1 MQCNKFHIF
10 TTLLSV
16 LFMLCLGGCSGGMG
30 SSTYTPSILG
40 GQSEREKEETPI
52 VSVLKE
58 VDTKEQTITVFAVDA
73 DSDMTLH
80 YTGATY
86 VYDRYDK
93 DTVIG
98 SVKIGEVIDV
108 YYDTANNKATKIC
121 VNKDAWEQQ
130 QVGNIT
136 IDQTERIME
145 LYKSKYRYSDDIVVA
160 DQEELVDLIDIN
172 SQDELTV
179 KGMDKQVFSI
189 CITKGHGYIRP
200 SNYKDFVGG
209 MIEIGYNILLPV
221 TKNML
226 IPVQEGVYTV
236 RMRNGDLVGE
246 KTVKVIRNKEITM
259 DMSDFKAERIDEGY
273 VTFQIRPAGADLYI
287 NGTQVFYDEPV
298 KLNYGKHK
306 IVVRMTGYNDYNGT
320 LDLQD
325 RDPTITINLV
335 DRVAEVAEEEKGNPG
350 TTPTPLPGSTAEP
363 TATSPPAQEPSA
375 ATPSTGTP
383 AGSTNV
389 TEGENA
395 SLAATSKVID
405 SEHRITVT
413 APAGVEVYLNGT
425 YKGLTP
431 CSFTK
436 EIGSHTISLSASGY
450 QTKSYSVEVL
460 NDSKDVSYSFA
471 DLIKDN

>member
-1 MQCNKFHIF
+1 MQCNKRHIF
-10 TTLLSV
+10 TVLPGV

-30 SSTYTPSILG
+30 SGTYTPSILG
-40 GQSEREKEETPI
+40 GQPEQGKEETPI

-58 VDTKEQTITVFAVDA
+58 VDTEEQTITVFAVDA
-73 DSDMTLH
+73 GSDMTLH

-98 SVKIGEVIDV
+98 SVKPGEVIDV

-145 LYKSKYRYSDDIVVA
+145 MYKSKYRYSDDIVVA

-179 KGMDKQVFSI
+179 KGMDKQVYSI

-200 SNYKDFVGG
+200 SNYRDFVGG
-209 MIEIGYNILLPV
+209 MIEIGYNLLLPV

-236 RMRNGDLVGE
+236 RMRNGNLVGE
-246 KTVKVIRNKEITM
+246 KTVKVIRNKEVAM
-259 DMSDFKAERIDEGY
+259 DMSDYKAERINEGY

-298 KLNYGKHK
+298 KLAYGKHK
-306 IVVRMTGYNDYNGT
+306 IVVKMTGYNDYNGV

-325 RDPTITINLV
+325 EDPTITINLA
-335 DRVAEVAEEEKGNPG
+335 DRVAEVAEGEKENPG
-350 TTPTPLPGSTAEP
+350 TTPSPSPG
-363 TATSPPAQEPSA
+363 TATEPPAASPAAKEPSA

-389 TEGENA
+389 TGDENA
-395 SLAATSKVID
+395 SSTATSKVID

-413 APAGVEVYLNGT
+413 APEGVEVYLNGT

>member
-10 TTLLSV
+10 TALLGI
-16 LFMLCLGGCSGGMG
+16 LFMLCLGGCSGSMG

-40 GQSEREKEETPI
+40 GQPENGEKEETPI
-52 VSVLKE
+52 VSVLKG
-58 VDTKEQTITVFAVDA
+58 VDTEEQTITVFAVDA
-73 DSDMTLH
+73 GSDMTLH

-86 VYDRYDK
+86 VYDRYGR

-98 SVKIGEVIDV
+98 SVELGEIIDV
-108 YYDTANNKATKIC
+108 YYDTANNRAAKIC

-130 QVGNIT
+130 AGEII

-209 MIEIGYNILLPV
+209 MIEVGYDILLPV

-236 RMRNGDLVGE
+236 RMRNGNLVGE
-246 KTVKVIRNKEITM
+246 KTVKVIRNKEVAM

-298 KLNYGKHK
+298 KLNYGRHK
-306 IVVRMTGYNDYNGT
+306 IAVRMTGYNDYNGT

-325 RDPTITINLV
+325 KDATIKINLV
-335 DRVAEVAEEEKGNPG
+335 DRVAEVTEEEAGSQGGNS
-350 TTPTPLPGSTAEP
+350 TPLPRATAEP
-363 TATSPPAQEPSA
+363 PATSSPAQAPSATTPPA
-375 ATPSTGTP
+375 GTS

-389 TEGENA
+389 TEGEGA
-395 SLAATSKVID
+395 SSTAASKVID

-413 APAGVEVYLNGT
+413 APEGVEVYLNGT